1 MDSIAYFA
9 RSAAQNL
16 PNRCPILDRCER
28 RFRTL
33 EVASNRNGEL
43 ADFDGQRSPIVK
55 SIGEHGYLVGGENN
69 FIVGG
74 MCPEVALFEPSHF
87 FGGLSGVATRRG
99 QYDKFMQPQYQI
111 LETGHFS
118 ECAEYVGEKARK
130 AETVPLPIEASFFAR
145 NYQFIIGTVIATVGV
160 IAAILALL

>member
-1 MDSIAYFA
+1 MDSAAYFA

-33 EVASNRNGEL
+33 EVAASRNGEL
-43 ADFDGQRSPIVK
+43 ADFDQQGFPLVK
-55 SIGEHGYLVGGENN
+55 SIGEHGYLCGGNNN

-74 MCPEVALFEPSHF
+74 MCPEVALFEPTHF
-87 FGGLSGVATRRG
+87 LVGLSGVATKRG
-99 QYDKFMQPQYQI
+99 QYDKIMKPQFQV

-118 ECAEYVGEKARK
+118 ECAEYVSEKERQFTAD
-130 AETVPLPIEASFFAR
+130 TVPAEPSFLVR
-145 NYQFIIGTVIATVGV
+145 NYQFLIGTFLAAIGV